1 MMVVTT
7 TTAVVVASTTETMI
21 KRVGSA
27 HHSFELIWK
36 WKWKNFQYKML
47 QDVQ

>member
-1 MMVVTT
+1 MMVVTMV
-7 TTAVVVASTTETMI
+7 AMVVASTMETMI